1 MPRLSSRLATGA
13 SVSKSTANPAIDEI
27 IIQGDVAEDV
37 KDMIVNRQKP
47 FETLPKES
55 EGGLPAGN
63 IAIEEEKK
71 KKTAAKEGEEGA
83 EE

>member
-1 MPRLSSRLATGA
+1 MATGA
-13 SVSKSTANPAIDEI
+13 SVSKSTVNPTIDEI
-27 IIQGDVAEDV
+27 VIQGDVADEV
-37 KDMIVNRQKP
+37 KDLIVNRVKP
-47 FETLPKES
+47 FDSLPKES

-71 KKTAAKEGEEGA
+71 KKSAAKEGEEV

>member
-1 MPRLSSRLATGA
+1 MATGA
-13 SVSKSTANPAIDEI
+13 SVSKSTANPTVDEI
-27 IIQGDVAEDV
+27 VIQGDVADEV
-37 KDMIVNRQKP
+37 KDLIVNRIKP
-47 FETLPKES
+47 FDTLPKES

-71 KKTAAKEGEEGA
+71 KKSAAKEGEEA